1 MKKRILS
8 LVLAIVMCFS
18 VVSVF
23 AADEAELFGRMD
35 NMVELYRDRIWDWQA
50 NQFGSMT
57 EEQTAVIDSVW
68 ASYEANKDAIKAQ
81 AVALADGFVTEKVLT
96 NETMKDLYKW
106 KLMRDIMEENL
117 DVTSEDA
124 SYTAWL
130 DSFTAFEEAND
141 EAISVSAP
149 MAALNGLGDYAD
161 DLTVFFGE
169 LALIEESGVLA
180 GENADKV
187 ALYVDAYLAEEAGE
201 AYPDGFAEALK
212 EDVVELAADG
222 MFNAFD
228 LGMQLAT
235 NQLNEGNSTGLFDMI
250 ADRDVK
256 AAFLILGEDFVRY
269 AIDLVPTLR
278 SEFMALNK
286 EELIAAV
293 AGANGTG
300 VMSGDNERTITSMYE
315 TMKAVAEYIAS
326 QPFCADAIQAVSDAY
341 DVDAVAAIGT
351 VVEALFTAMDTI
363 DENHGLELVQMNVYM
378 GRELLRYKDGE
389 EWTRLGGAAINGD
402 EVTELT
408 LGFAHD
414 RYPSIAKL
422 NELGTSLAQFDAN
435 YDADGFVVNS
445 GTDDSPIGML
455 YIDVTDEA
463 DGEAVVAVYRG
474 YSFDEYAE
482 DVYRYVT
489 SFTVT
494 AESEAV
500 DYEVVLEDIAD
511 VTADGIITVKGTTNL
526 DYVTVVIRDGEET
539 IYAVVYSKEELEE
552 GISIP
557 APDGAEVG
565 DVYEVIVGTELASD
579 TKSFTILADTTDY
592 EVVLEDIADVEA
604 DGTITVKGTT
614 NLDYVTV
621 VIRDGEET
629 IYAVVYSK
637 EELEAGITL
646 NVPDGA
652 AAGDVYDVIV
662 GTELASDTKSF
673 TILADTTDYEVVL
686 EDIADVEADGTITI
700 KGTTNL
706 DHVTV
711 SIVKGEE
718 KVYVLVYTKAEF
730 EAGIT
735 LNVPDGAAAGDVYT
749 VTVGTELAYDTD
761 DFTILAEPV
770 LEPTLSLAGDTD
782 GDGVADRTVKKGSK
796 IDITTTPQ
804 NIPEG
809 STAEVVWT
817 ITNAEGEVELVQV
830 GGDYNNI
837 LQIKGITVGSGVVI
851 TGTLYVDGVAT
862 SATVTVNV
870 TVKKKSGGI
879 SVSDKEEPTEPTD
892 DVVKPHVCQWP
903 DIAATGTKAAHWA
916 HETIDQMTING
927 YIKGYEDGTFK
938 PDQNITR
945 AEFSA
950 IVYRILGLEKAED
963 GVLYDD
969 TVGHWAE
976 DIIAT
981 MSLPEGYGM
990 LRGYGDGNFGPNDLI
1005 TREQAV
1011 AIIARAK
1018 SAVWTEAKEGA
1029 KDVFTDAEDIS
1040 WWFDGEMDA
1049 AVANGLITGYEDG
1062 SYKPLKNTTRAEA
1075 CVLLAR
1081 AWPEIVE

>member
-378 GRELLRYKDGE
+378 GRELLD
-389 EWTRLGGAAINGD
+389 LLSIFVNN
-402 EVTELT
+402 
-408 LGFAHD
+408 HD
-414 RYPSIAKL
+414 FV
-422 NELGTSLAQFDAN
+422 AQF
-435 YDADGFVVNS
+435 
-445 GTDDSPIGML
+445 
-455 YIDVTDEA
+455 
-463 DGEAVVAVYRG
+463 
-474 YSFDEYAE
+474 
-482 DVYRYVT
+482 
-489 SFTVT
+489 
-494 AESEAV
+494 
-500 DYEVVLEDIAD
+500 LE
-511 VTADGIITVKGTTNL
+511 
-526 DYVTVVIRDGEET
+526 
-539 IYAVVYSKEELEE
+539 
-552 GISIP
+552 
-557 APDGAEVG
+557 
-565 DVYEVIVGTELASD
+565 
-579 TKSFTILADTTDY
+579 
-592 EVVLEDIADVEA
+592 
-604 DGTITVKGTT
+604 
-614 NLDYVTV
+614 
-621 VIRDGEET
+621 
-629 IYAVVYSK
+629 
-637 EELEAGITL
+637 
-646 NVPDGA
+646 
-652 AAGDVYDVIV
+652 
-662 GTELASDTKSF
+662 
-673 TILADTTDYEVVL
+673 
-686 EDIADVEADGTITI
+686 
-700 KGTTNL
+700 
-706 DHVTV
+706 
-711 SIVKGEE
+711 
-718 KVYVLVYTKAEF
+718 
-730 EAGIT
+730 
-735 LNVPDGAAAGDVYT
+735 
-749 VTVGTELAYDTD
+749 
-761 DFTILAEPV
+761 
-770 LEPTLSLAGDTD
+770 
-782 GDGVADRTVKKGSK
+782 
-796 IDITTTPQ
+796 
-804 NIPEG
+804 
-809 STAEVVWT
+809 
-817 ITNAEGEVELVQV
+817 
-830 GGDYNNI
+830 
-837 LQIKGITVGSGVVI
+837 LQS
-851 TGTLYVDGVAT
+851 
-862 SATVTVNV
+862 
-870 TVKKKSGGI
+870 
-879 SVSDKEEPTEPTD
+879 
-892 DVVKPHVCQWP
+892 HRC
-903 DIAATGTKAAHWA
+903 
-916 HETIDQMTING
+916 
-927 YIKGYEDGTFK
+927 
-938 PDQNITR
+938 
-945 AEFSA
+945 
-950 IVYRILGLEKAED
+950 
-963 GVLYDD
+963 
-969 TVGHWAE
+969 
-976 DIIAT
+976 
-981 MSLPEGYGM
+981 
-990 LRGYGDGNFGPNDLI
+990 
-1005 TREQAV
+1005 
-1011 AIIARAK
+1011 AK
-1018 SAVWTEAKEGA
+1018 SSK
-1029 KDVFTDAEDIS
+1029 S
-1040 WWFDGEMDA
+1040 
-1049 AVANGLITGYEDG
+1049 
-1062 SYKPLKNTTRAEA
+1062 
-1075 CVLLAR
+1075 CH
-1081 AWPEIVE
+1081 